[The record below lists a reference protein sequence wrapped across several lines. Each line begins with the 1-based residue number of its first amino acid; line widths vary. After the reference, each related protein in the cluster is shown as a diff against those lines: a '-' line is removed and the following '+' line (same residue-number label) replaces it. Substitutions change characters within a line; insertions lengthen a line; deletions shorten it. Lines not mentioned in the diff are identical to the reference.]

1 MLVCLLFIGSIAAVG
16 YVSLLL
22 PDKLVLTRS
31 LLIIAGGVTA
41 AAGLVLCAV
50 SGRGEGRAALIFFGA
65 AIAVGCV
72 IGSLYFGDYRNRI
85 VQRFSGSD
93 RSVTAV
99 VGRVRYSSASY
110 MIFDAQLSSIDGESC
125 SLSATVKV
133 RGAPG
138 LRVGERFGMHADIA
152 ETEPYDGTALS
163 LMYSASEGRFLTL
176 STDSLSIYGR
186 EPSGSLT
193 ARFARLRERVGQTL
207 SLRLGDG
214 AGLCRALLLGDRS
227 ELGDSI
233 SDDFSALGISH
244 IVAVSGLHLG
254 IITAVVSFLLRRLHV
269 PNAPS
274 IIVTA
279 VFALLFAALTG
290 FSSSVLRSAL
300 MLMIASS
307 ARMGGRSGH
316 MPTSLASAVALIILF
331 RPCAVLDVGLVLS
344 FSSTFGIAVIGA
356 PLCRRISERI
366 SRYTHDIRERF
377 YSRSPSAMRGA
388 ISGLAVGMAEFALDS
403 VIIGASAN
411 LLTAPLAFLFFGFS
425 SLYSIPASRSQGFC
439 CHSRPL
445 HCCRHHLCLRLM
457 PRRSWQVFQILFPAL
472 PPHARYLPMRWDRSA
487 RSPLPECCCMVCR
500 LFFAVCPLSP
510 MAATAADAEHCS
522 RHSRSACSCLSEASR
537 RSCCLLPP
545 GRARHRARFDGSG
558 RC

>member
-41 AAGLVLCAV
+41 AAGLILCAV

-244 IVAVSGLHLG
+244 IVAVSGLHTRNNHCGSL
-254 IITAVVSFLLRRLHV
+254 ISA
-269 PNAPS
+269 APS
-274 IIVTA
+274 ACPECALNNRYGGIRAA
-279 VFALLFAALTG
+279 VCRAYRLFLIGSPLGTYAYD
-290 FSSSVLRSAL
+290 SEQRKN
-300 MLMIASS
+300 
-307 ARMGGRSGH
+307 GRE
-316 MPTSLASAVALIILF
+316 
-331 RPCAVLDVGLVLS
+331 
-344 FSSTFGIAVIGA
+344 IGA
-356 PLCRRISERI
+356 YADLACIGCCAH
-366 SRYTHDIRERF
+366 YTV
-377 YSRSPSAMRGA
+377 SPVRGA
-388 ISGLAVGMAEFALDS
+388 
-403 VIIGASAN
+403 
-411 LLTAPLAFLFFGFS
+411 
-425 SLYSIPASRSQGFC
+425 
-439 CHSRPL
+439 
-445 HCCRHHLCLRLM
+445 
-457 PRRSWQVFQILFPAL
+457 
-472 PPHARYLPMRWDRSA
+472 
-487 RSPLPECCCMVCR
+487 
-500 LFFAVCPLSP
+500 
-510 MAATAADAEHCS
+510 
-522 RHSRSACSCLSEASR
+522 
-537 RSCCLLPP
+537 
-545 GRARHRARFDGSG
+545 
-558 RC
+558 

>member
-1 MLVCLLFIGSIAAVG
+1 MRRLIRCCPLMLVCLLFIGSIAAVG

-72 IGSLYFGDYRNRI
+72 LGSLYFGDYRNRI
-85 VQRFSGSD
+85 VQSFSGSD

-133 RGAPG
+133 RGASG

-207 SLRLGDG
+207 SLRLGDC

-269 PNAPS
+269 PNVPS

-300 MLMIASS
+300 MLMIVSS

-425 SLYSIPASRSQGFC
+425 SLYSLAGLLLS
-439 CHSRPL
+439 
-445 HCCRHHLCLRLM
+445 
-457 PRRSWQVFQILFPAL
+457 
-472 PPHARYLPMRWDRSA
+472 
-487 RSPLPECCCMVCR
+487 
-500 LFFAVCPLSP
+500 LSP
-510 MAATAADAEHCS
+510 FALLPSSFVLTPYAASVVASISNFVS
-522 RHSRSACSCLSEASR
+522 RLASACAVLAYEMGPFGALAVTGMLLYGLPFILRGLPSVAYGSDSR
-537 RSCCLLPP
+537 RRRALLATLSLGMLLLVGGIAAVMLLASAGAGTAP
-545 GRARHRARFDGSG
+545 STL
-558 RC
+558 

>member
-1 MLVCLLFIGSIAAVG
+1 MRRLIRCCPLMLVCLLFIGSIAAVG

-85 VQRFSGSD
+85 VQSFSGSD

-133 RGAPG
+133 RGASG

-207 SLRLGDG
+207 SLRLGDC

-269 PNAPS
+269 PNVPS

-300 MLMIASS
+300 MLMIVSS

-425 SLYSIPASRSQGFC
+425 SLYSLAGLLLS
-439 CHSRPL
+439 
-445 HCCRHHLCLRLM
+445 
-457 PRRSWQVFQILFPAL
+457 
-472 PPHARYLPMRWDRSA
+472 
-487 RSPLPECCCMVCR
+487 
-500 LFFAVCPLSP
+500 LSP
-510 MAATAADAEHCS
+510 FALLPSSFVLTPYAASVVASISNFVS
-522 RHSRSACSCLSEASR
+522 RLASACAVLAYEMGPFGALAVTGMLLYGLPFILRGLPSVAYGSDSR
-537 RSCCLLPP
+537 RRRALLATLSLGMLLLVGGIAAVMLLASAGAGTAP
-545 GRARHRARFDGSG
+545 STL
-558 RC
+558 

>member
-1 MLVCLLFIGSIAAVG
+1 MRRFIRCCPLMRVCLLFIGSIAAVG
-16 YVSLLL
+16 YVSRLL

-41 AAGLVLCAV
+41 AAGLILCAV

-85 VQRFSGSD
+85 VQSFSGSD

-110 MIFDAQLSSIDGESC
+110 MIFDAQLSSIDGENC

-133 RGAPG
+133 RGASG

-300 MLMIASS
+300 MLLIASS
-307 ARMGGRSGH
+307 ARLGGRSGH

-377 YSRSPSAMRGA
+377 
-388 ISGLAVGMAEFALDS
+388 
-403 VIIGASAN
+403 
-411 LLTAPLAFLFFGFS
+411 
-425 SLYSIPASRSQGFC
+425 
-439 CHSRPL
+439 
-445 HCCRHHLCLRLM
+445 
-457 PRRSWQVFQILFPAL
+457 
-472 PPHARYLPMRWDRSA
+472 
-487 RSPLPECCCMVCR
+487 
-500 LFFAVCPLSP
+500 
-510 MAATAADAEHCS
+510 
-522 RHSRSACSCLSEASR
+522 
-537 RSCCLLPP
+537 
-545 GRARHRARFDGSG
+545 
-558 RC
+558 

>member
-41 AAGLVLCAV
+41 AAGLILCAV

-85 VQRFSGSD
+85 VQSFSGSD

-110 MIFDAQLSSIDGESC
+110 MIFDAQLSSIDGENC

-133 RGAPG
+133 RGASG

-300 MLMIASS
+300 MLLIASS
-307 ARMGGRSGH
+307 ARLGGRSGH

-388 ISGLAVGMAEFALDS
+388 ISGLALDS

-425 SLYSIPASRSQGFC
+425 SLYSIPAT
-439 CHSRPL
+439 
-445 HCCRHHLCLRLM
+445 
-457 PRRSWQVFQILFPAL
+457 VLF
-472 PPHARYLPMRWDRSA
+472 
-487 RSPLPECCCMVCR
+487 SPLAG
-500 LFFAVCPLSP
+500 LLLSLSP
-510 MAATAADAEHCS
+510 FALLPSSFVLTPYAASVVASISNFVS
-522 RHSRSACSCLSEASR
+522 RLASACAVLAYEMGPFGALAVTGMLLYGLPFILRGLPSVAYGSDSR
-537 RSCCLLPP
+537 RRRALLETLSLGMLLLVGGIAAVMLLASAGAGTAP
-545 GRARHRARFDGSG
+545 STL
-558 RC
+558 

>member
-41 AAGLVLCAV
+41 AAGLILCAV

-85 VQRFSGSD
+85 VQSFSGSD

-133 RGAPG
+133 RGA
-138 LRVGERFGMHADIA
+138 RFGMHADIA

-269 PNAPS
+269 PNVPS

-377 YSRSPSAMRGA
+377 YSRNPSAMRGA

-425 SLYSIPASRSQGFC
+425 SLYSIPAT
-439 CHSRPL
+439 
-445 HCCRHHLCLRLM
+445 
-457 PRRSWQVFQILFPAL
+457 VLF
-472 PPHARYLPMRWDRSA
+472 
-487 RSPLPECCCMVCR
+487 SPLAG
-500 LFFAVCPLSP
+500 LLLSLSP
-510 MAATAADAEHCS
+510 FALLPSSFVLAPYAASVVASISNFVS
-522 RHSRSACSCLSEASR
+522 RLASACAVLAYEMGPFGALAVTGMLLYGLPFILRGLPSVAYGSDSR
-537 RSCCLLPP
+537 RRRALLETLSLGMLLLAGGIAAVMLLASAGAGTAP
-545 GRARHRARFDGSG
+545 STL
-558 RC
+558 